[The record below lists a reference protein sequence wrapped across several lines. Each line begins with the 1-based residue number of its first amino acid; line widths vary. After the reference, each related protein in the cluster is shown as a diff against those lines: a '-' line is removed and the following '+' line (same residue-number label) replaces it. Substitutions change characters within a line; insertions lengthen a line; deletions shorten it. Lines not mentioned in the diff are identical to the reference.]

1 MTGFIVQEAS
11 NLSRFLRMAV
21 VTGVESAVQL
31 HIDRGDNLNARDNK
45 GQTPLML
52 SAARN
57 KAAICKLLLSAGADP
72 KLVDP
77 LGRNALD
84 IAQAAGA
91 LEAASAIEKACMPEP
106 ISRDGNALCE
116 PALVALDGEQ
126 GAQVSCSPLSMH
138 VVDAEFTQP
147 VEQPSFVL
155 APEVATRQ
163 VIALASDNEADG
175 FDLTGWEAEEDQP
188 PPEGDPALSAIAFE
202 VQRAITEHQPI
213 DTAADWDDFEAFLP
227 DRATP
232 LPRADDAEARER
244 LRLVLLRAIREG
256 SVPHLAIEDLTRC
269 DDGNPDEEAV
279 ALLGMV
285 INDLGAET
293 DERFEYVASHES
305 FEVFVAPVEKPG
317 EEDAVADALAFVD
330 DLAGHRNEPLRIYQR
345 EFQRESLLT
354 AEAEVALGQAMER
367 GVEKALDAL
376 AAWPSGVIAVREA
389 ARKVASGAK
398 PLRWMSTGPQV
409 EPEEAESAP
418 SAELKANTDA
428 ELKLPVEVDANGA
441 DDEGDSQ
448 LGPDAKE
455 SIDELAKFCANAEF
469 LSGITVST
477 SQSAPEWS
485 SCRSALATLGLT
497 RSFLMELAD
506 TGQTGESESALSFAQ
521 EMKSYQRARDQ
532 MAVANLKLVFSI
544 AKKYLFS
551 GQPLDD
557 LLQEGNIGLIKAVDR
572 YDWRR
577 GFKFSTYATW
587 WIRQQ
592 VGRHIAD
599 KGKTIRLPV
608 HVYEK
613 TQRIA
618 QAAHA
623 FELRQG
629 HAPTVEEIAALV
641 ELPIHKVVALARASL
656 EPLPLHELGALDE
669 LIAADA
675 KDQYA
680 ARDPMEIVE
689 DMQLISSV
697 NSFLGT
703 LKLKEANVL
712 RMRFGIGIQESMTL
726 EEIGAHL
733 DVTRERIRQIES
745 AALRRLKHPA
755 SLARFLRELN
765 GTPPPQCN
773 ASAEASND
781 HDDEANCQASTVS
794 SMSAD
799 SNTPQPDPRTQATP
813 KPERPNGS
821 ESSSLEKLLA
831 HTRAIGF
838 NVEDYLDGDS
848 RKIWVH
854 ITETPDN
861 HSRKIVRK
869 LIDLGFEFWPG
880 KGYWR

>member
-1 MTGFIVQEAS
+1 MTGDTVHDTS

-45 GQTPLML
+45 GQTLLML

-91 LEAASAIEKACMPEP
+91 LEAASSIEEACMPP
-106 ISRDGNALCE
+106 PASHGGNALCE
-116 PALVALDGEQ
+116 TALVALVGEQ
-126 GAQVSCSPLSMH
+126 GAQVPCSPLSMH
-138 VVDAEFTQP
+138 VVDAEFAQP
-147 VEQPSFVL
+147 VEPPSFIL
-155 APEVATRQ
+155 APEVATRR
-163 VIALASDNEADG
+163 VITLDSDGEADG
-175 FDLTGWEAEEDQP
+175 FDLTGWEAEEDQS
-188 PPEGDPALSAIAFE
+188 PPEDDPTLSAIAFE
-202 VQRAITEHQPI
+202 VQRAITEHEPI
-213 DTAADWDDFEAFLP
+213 DTAADWDDFEALLP

-232 LPRADDAEARER
+232 LPRADDAEAHER

-256 SVPHLAIEDLTRC
+256 SVPHSVIEDLTRC

-293 DERFEYVASHES
+293 DERFEYVTSHES
-305 FEVFVAPVEKPG
+305 FEVFVAPDEKPS

-376 AAWPSGVIAVREA
+376 AAWPSGVVAVREA

-398 PLRWMSTGPQV
+398 PLRWLSSGHPV

-448 LGPDAKE
+448 FGLEAKE

-469 LSGITVST
+469 LSGLTVST
-477 SQSAPEWS
+477 SQGAPEWS

-497 RSFLMELAD
+497 RGFLMELAD
-506 TGQTGESESALSFAQ
+506 TGLTGEPESALSFAQ

-592 VGRHIAD
+592 VGRHVAD

-629 HAPTVEEIAALV
+629 HAPTVEELAALV
-641 ELPIHKVVALARASL
+641 DLPIHKVVALTRASL
-656 EPLPLHELGALDE
+656 EPLPLHELGALDD

-675 KDQYA
+675 KDQYTA
-680 ARDPMEIVE
+680 CDPMEIVE
-689 DMQLISSV
+689 AMQLISLM
-697 NSFLGT
+697 NRLLGS

-712 RMRFGIGIQESMTL
+712 RMRFGIGIQDSMTL
-726 EEIGAHL
+726 EEVGARL
-733 DVTRERIRQIES
+733 DVTRERIRQIEA
-745 AALRRLKHPA
+745 AALRRLKHPE
-755 SLARFLRELN
+755 SLDRLLRELKGAPTLN
-765 GTPPPQCN
+765 
-773 ASAEASND
+773 S
-781 HDDEANCQASTVS
+781 QAQVS
-794 SMSAD
+794 
-799 SNTPQPDPRTQATP
+799 P
-813 KPERPNGS
+813 KPEKKNDS
-821 ESSSLEKLLA
+821 ELSSLEKLLIQV
-831 HTRAIGF
+831 RAIGF
-838 NVEDYLDGDS
+838 NVEDHLDGNS
-848 RKIWVH
+848 RKIWSTSPKH
-854 ITETPDN
+854 PITNPARSSEN
-861 HSRKIVRK
+861 
-869 LIDLGFEFWPG
+869 
-880 KGYWR
+880 